1 LPVLDGFR
9 DFAPVG
15 FWLSKPSIVTFQIAG
30 TRTSQWFE
38 RGWRT
43 FYWWPQAV
51 EPGNY
56 PVWATATDRAGNE
69 TLLGLPWVRVGEDL
83 KPPDVRAALAGNR
96 LEWRASD
103 SKSPWF
109 DVRLERRVGGR
120 IKTRVLGRFQRLG
133 QARLATPPTRMGI
146 VTLVVADSSGNLA
159 RIPLCAAY

>member
-1 LPVLDGFR
+1 MPDGFR
-9 DFAPVG
+9 DFASVG
-15 FWLSKPSIVTFQIAG
+15 FWLSKPSTVTFQIAG

-43 FYWWPQAV
+43 FYWWPQTV
-51 EPGNY
+51 EPGSY
-56 PVWATATDRAGNE
+56 PVWATATDRGGNT
-69 TLLGLPWVRVGEDL
+69 TLLGLPWVRVGEDT
-83 KPPDVRAALAGNR
+83 KPPDVRAVLAGHR

-109 DVRLERRVGGR
+109 DVRLERRVSGR
-120 IKTRVLGRFQRLG
+120 VKTRVLGRFERLG
-133 QARLATPPTRMGI
+133 AARLATPPTRMGI